1 MMGSGPE
8 RTYSL
13 ILLLGFF
20 YLLHSKAPWSVP
32 AGRLIAIG
40 PCRAK
45 AVEVAFVQLFLAND
59 GRNDL
64 PEAVIA

>member
-1 MMGSGPE
+1 MMGSGSE
-8 RTYSL
+8 RTCSL

-32 AGRLIAIG
+32 TGQLIAIG
-40 PCRAK
+40 PCRGK
-45 AVEVAFVQLFLAND
+45 AVKVAFAQLFFAND